1 MGAGSVTQ
9 GAAAD
14 VLRPA
19 KGGIRSWLA
28 QLLWGLTGVGFTIL
42 RAIRPIFRMRR
53 TYIVTRYDD
62 VREVFLADADFP
74 VPYGPK
80 LDVIMGGEP
89 FFLGMG
95 NTAEYR
101 RDTATMRLAV
111 RREDIPSRLGPET
124 LALAEAIVA
133 RAGGELEVVDTL
145 ARTVTFEVLG
155 KYFGVPNPPGA
166 DLRVWATR
174 LFEFQFADSGNDPSL
189 RQEVDVIAPAL
200 RRYVDD
206 LIAQR
211 RRSGEVKD
219 DVLGRCLLLQ
229 SGQAPDLTDVQ
240 IRSALIGFIVGGL
253 PQPPMVVPHA
263 LEQLL
268 RRPRELAGAQRA
280 ARAGDDALV
289 ARYVFEALRYD
300 PLAPGLQRNVAGPHT
315 VAKGTRRAV
324 TIPQGASVLV
334 AFSSAMRDGRRIPSP
349 RQFRTDRLPHE
360 YLHFGYGLHTCF
372 GIHINHALIPL
383 MLRPLLQR
391 QDLRRRS
398 GSLGKLRKRGAFA
411 DRLWVRYRP

>member
-1 MGAGSVTQ
+1 LGRV
-9 GAAAD
+9 
-14 VLRPA
+14 
-19 KGGIRSWLA
+19 GI
-28 QLLWGLTGVGFTIL
+28 GFAIL
-42 RAIRPIFRMRR
+42 RKVRPILRFGR
-53 TYIVTRYDD
+53 TYVVTRYDD
-62 VREVFLADADFP
+62 VREVFLADDDFP

-95 NTAEYR
+95 NTEEYR

-111 RREDIPSRLGPET
+111 RREDLPSRLGPEA
-124 LALAEAIVA
+124 LALAKAIVA
-133 RAGGELEVVDTL
+133 GAGGELEVVDTL

-155 KYFGVPNPPGA
+155 RYFGVPNPPGA

-174 LFEFQFADSGNDPSL
+174 LFEFQFADGGDDPSL

-200 RRYVDD
+200 RRYIDD
-206 LIAQR
+206 LIVQR
-211 RRSGEVKD
+211 RQSGEIKD

-229 SGQAPDLTDVQ
+229 SGQAPHLTDVQ

-268 RRPRELAGAQRA
+268 RRPRALAGAQRA
-280 ARAGDDALV
+280 ARADDDGLL
-289 ARYVFEALRYD
+289 ARYIFEALRYD
-300 PLAPGLQRNVAGPHT
+300 PLAPGLQRNVARAHT
-315 VAKGTRRAV
+315 VAEGTRRAV
-324 TIPQGASVLV
+324 TIPQGAGVLV
-334 AFSSAMRDGRRIPSP
+334 AFSSAMKDGRRVPSP
-349 RQFRTDRLPHE
+349 REFRTDRLPHE

-383 MLRPLLQR
+383 MLKPLLQR
-391 QDLRRRS
+391 EDLRRRS
-398 GSLGKLRKRGAFA
+398 GGLGRLRKRGAFA